1 MVALDIPA
9 HIVKWQ
15 RTFNVL
21 IRTIRQIINMPAGK
35 QYFIKVFFRIIPIK
49 PIKQSEKVE

>member
-9 HIVKWQ
+9 RIIKCQKTFHI
-15 RTFNVL
+15 L

-35 QYFIKVFFRIIPIK
+35 QYFMKVVIRIIPIK